1 MGAARPGLTSSI
13 SYTATNLLEEIM
25 NTLKL
30 FCPARPHNQGGKLKS
45 DGNMQLKRMDITTMR
60 LNQYQMQVVSQN
72 GRLAKIKTQSQSL
85 KVSIKMTRIEPF

>member
-1 MGAARPGLTSSI
+1 
-13 SYTATNLLEEIM
+13 
-25 NTLKL
+25 
-30 FCPARPHNQGGKLKS
+30 
-45 DGNMQLKRMDITTMR
+45 MDITTMR